1 MPGPTTKLAFKRRA
15 LSAAGWLKARADVLQ
30 RELEAQGVRRRPK
43 DILNRSDGPET
54 VTMKSAD
61 LIDLIEGMKQQS
73 AEIGRFSDWKG

>member
-1 MPGPTTKLAFKRRA
+1 MPGPTTKLAFRRRA
-15 LSAAGWLKARADVLQ
+15 LLAAGWLKARADVLQ

-43 DILNRSDGPET
+43 DIFNRLDGPET